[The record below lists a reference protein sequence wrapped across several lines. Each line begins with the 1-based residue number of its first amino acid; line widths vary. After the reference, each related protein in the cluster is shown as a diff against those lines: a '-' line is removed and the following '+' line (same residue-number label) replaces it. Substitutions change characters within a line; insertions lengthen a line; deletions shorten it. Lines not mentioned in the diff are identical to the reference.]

1 MQQTKISSYRKDAR
15 RLLKGRW
22 GQAVRLNLFPSILAL
37 LGTLLT
43 MLIIVAAVALTAYLL
58 QKHGADVTKWASDN
72 KSLFDGDGADNVPG
86 TFGMNFGNQV
96 SSYLMQI
103 VMAMIATGISW
114 TFLDWFRNPDKQV
127 RFGNA
132 FDGFQNGRIL
142 ANFMI
147 NLISVLFQL
156 LWAML
161 IIPLFIKPF
170 SYAQSLLIYKDVTD
184 GRPAD
189 AAPEKWTWY
198 ITESR
203 KLMDGHKWRLFLL
216 NLSFVGW
223 YILAALSFGIGWL
236 WILPYRNA
244 TMVAFYQDIAG
255 DKYRQVPVNADIHD

>member
-1 MQQTKISSYRKDAR
+1 MQKTKISSYRKDAR
-15 RLLKGRW
+15 QLLKGRW
-22 GQAVRLNLFPSILAL
+22 KQAVKLNLFMSGLAL
-37 LGTLLT
+37 VGTFIG
-43 MLIIVAAVALTAYLL
+43 MALILSVLAFVAYIL
-58 QKHGADVTKWASDN
+58 QKNGAEATQLMNESSSAFSAGEVHS
-72 KSLFDGDGADNVPG
+72 
-86 TFGMNFGNQV
+86 TFGLNFGNQV

-103 VMAMIATGISW
+103 VFAMIATGIFW
-114 TFLDWFRNPDKQV
+114 TFLDWFRNPDKEV
-127 RFGNA
+127 KFSNA

-156 LWAML
+156 LWSLL
-161 IIPLFIKPF
+161 IIPAFIKPF
-170 SYAQSLLIYKDVTD
+170 SYSQSLMIYKDVTD

-198 ITESR
+198 ITEIR

-223 YILAALSFGIGWL
+223 YLLGILSLGIGWL

-244 TMVAFYQDIAG
+244 SLVAFYQDIAG
-255 DKYRQVPVNADIHD
+255 DKYRQVPVNADILV